1 MSIIEISGDGFVYDI
16 CADVTRWF
24 LNKYYPRHKLHVE
37 IKHHQLDDYRDFGYC
52 DVVGKRYRP
61 RHFLIEL
68 KPFMSEKKYIK
79 ILFHELTHMA
89 QFIDGYLKQKDGK
102 LLYFNSPASDYD
114 YEHQPHEIVAR
125 EQEENLYALYQLE
138 KRTPTAPN
146 QRRVVL

>member
-16 CADVTRWF
+16 CEDVTRWF
-24 LNKYYPRHKLHVE
+24 LNKYYPRHKIHLE
-37 IKHHQLDDYRDFGYC
+37 IVHHPLEHHLDFGYC
-52 DVVGKRYRP
+52 DVVGKKYRP

-79 ILFHELTHMA
+79 ILFHELTHMS

-102 LLYFNSPASDYD
+102 LIYFNEPASDWD
-114 YEHQPHEIVAR
+114 YEDQPHEIVAR

-138 KRTPTAPN
+138 KRTPSGSSYT
-146 QRRVVL
+146 RVLL